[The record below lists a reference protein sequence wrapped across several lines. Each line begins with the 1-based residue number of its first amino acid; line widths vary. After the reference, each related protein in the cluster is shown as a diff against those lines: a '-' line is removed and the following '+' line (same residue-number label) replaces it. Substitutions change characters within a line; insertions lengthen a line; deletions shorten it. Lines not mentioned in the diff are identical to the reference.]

1 MKMTKW
7 KVFLGALV
15 LGAVTGCAAPER
27 ASTDTVQR
35 IKRVAV
41 VSTAAGVFGREFVG
55 FTAFGNE
62 NLVRPVPEWGLNRIY
77 EEQLT
82 AILRTTHRMT
92 VVDAQIEPTTFAKV
106 DRTWPDKWP
115 DWGAIDNVV
124 RKTCADQKLD
134 GLFVLAKVGDWGLS
148 VYAARRESIAT
159 LRLMAQL
166 ALLDCATGRP
176 IAARLVQNGSLE
188 PKMVNDRV
196 SPPSMAL
203 PKEWPR
209 YGEWTPE
216 NYDQA
221 RGELVRLPQQA
232 WGDTLTYMLK
242 APSK

>member
-1 MKMTKW
+1 MAMTKW
-7 KVFLGALV
+7 KVLLGALV
-15 LGAVTGCAAPER
+15 LGVVTGCASPER

-62 NLVRPVPEWGLNRIY
+62 MHVKPVPEWRLDRIY

-92 VVDAQIEPTTFAKV
+92 VVDAQIEPATFAKV

-148 VYAARRESIAT
+148 VYAARRGSIAT

-176 IAARLVQNGSLE
+176 IAARLVQNGTSDSKLIY
-188 PKMVNDRV
+188 DRV
-196 SPPSMAL
+196 SPPSMTL
-203 PKEWPR
+203 PEEWPR

-242 APSK
+242 APGK